1 MIKKETNK
9 WKKLSAV
16 IVDVNFVEFHQNT
29 CLSVYCW
36 SVIILIFNV
45 FNKLE
50 FFSLRLT
57 SANGISTLTWSSDL
71 LTGVCKA
78 VSKRSIPRKSFL
90 APTDWSSANTTLS
103 FPGKYMA
110 WIASVVFA
118 VIKRTNDKIR
128 VQIISKQRLNYVQHH
143 KTGCFK
149 CHTFKTMKL
158 IDPSKFGRLIQ
169 SHNINYDK
177 LKHETSKYF

>member
-1 MIKKETNK
+1 MKKS
-9 WKKLSAV
+9 SAV
-16 IVDVNFVEFHQNT
+16 IVDVNFVEFHQIT

-36 SVIILIFNV
+36 SVIILIYNV

-118 VIKRTNDKIR
+118 VIKRTTDKIR
-128 VQIISKQRLNYVQHH
+128 VQFIS
-143 KTGCFK
+143 FK
-149 CHTFKTMKL
+149 CHAFKTMKP

-169 SHNINYDK
+169 SQNINYDK